1 MCGILGIFDVAPNTT
16 QAQLRKKL
24 IDCARRLRH
33 RGPDWSGYQL
43 LSRSPDGARR
53 LMGVGASS
61 SFDTVSKC
69 ARRVREEASPPPR
82 PAAYPRAAFGR
93 IVRERATTRRVKFGG
108 IK

>member
-69 ARRVREEASPPPR
+69 ARRVREEASPPPA
-82 PAAYPRAAFGR
+82 PPRTRGR
-93 IVRERATTRRVKFGG
+93 TSAESSGSGRRRAEL
-108 IK
+108 